1 VWRHWPS
8 SRTCS
13 TPRIAGPCS
22 LEQQKLP
29 PALVGK
35 RIWDVRCRDIRNFE
49 HYLTRNGVAICKFF
63 LYVSHGEQKRRFL
76 DRLERPEK
84 NWKFSQNDV
93 RERQYWK
100 AYMRAY
106 EDAIRATA
114 SRDAPW
120 YVVPADNKW
129 YTRVIVAAA
138 IIDTLASLDLRYPK
152 VSKAKRKELA
162 AVRRALQR
170 SG

>member
-1 VWRHWPS
+1 
-8 SRTCS
+8 
-13 TPRIAGPCS
+13 
-22 LEQQKLP
+22 L
-29 PALVGK
+29 
-35 RIWDVRCRDIRNFE
+35 
-49 HYLTRNGVAICKFF
+49 

-129 YTRVIVAAA
+129 YTRVIVASA
-138 IIDTLASLDLRYPK
+138 IIDTLGSLGLQYPR
-152 VSKAKRKELA
+152 VNKAKRRELA
-162 AVRRALQR
+162 AAKRTLLR